1 MRGGHVL
8 LKTDEFENLLQS
20 NIDTTVRRHRF
31 LHSCGLA
38 FNFGFLHS
46 SVLRLFALLS
56 ASFPSSTF
64 FSLKMGFVPAR
75 TKSVSQKKEQQK
87 LHLKENPS
95 LSSRKVLVQKQRPVV
110 RKSPSKAKAKS
121 PGHIRSSQMSPFS
134 SPSFSKGSSAKRL
147 VRALQQNE
155 KIATPRALGTSLD
168 APKKDKFKPPPRR
181 RLTTPVQHQKRF
193 RKRSDSERQTPLSAL
208 RISFDLPAENTRRSQ
223 SEPRKLRGGAALF
236 IKDKRLVNGLIK
248 SNKDEINEM
257 LKLSTALFHA
267 KSKGSDDKE
276 QHLITSTSNLKSKGP
291 NQNHYAGIFF
301 V

>member
-1 MRGGHVL
+1 
-8 LKTDEFENLLQS
+8 
-20 NIDTTVRRHRF
+20 
-31 LHSCGLA
+31 
-38 FNFGFLHS
+38 
-46 SVLRLFALLS
+46 
-56 ASFPSSTF
+56 
-64 FSLKMGFVPAR
+64 MGFVPAR